1 MHTHNK
7 RKNKLHNMRELTSK
21 IHPILFFTFLFLINS
36 HLFAQTDTT
45 SVRRMLEESISR
57 VKKNELREAVQ
68 MLDRG
73 RDMLHKIVVEQD
85 ERNQNIITSNQLT
98 RDAER
103 LIHQGNMNG
112 ALDLL
117 NEAIALNENNIE
129 AYKFRGSIRLT
140 QEQQI
145 ERKRDRD
152 YIGLINDY
160 TNAVRIADRRIA
172 ATPRNSQERKEL
184 EKERAKIL
192 INRAYVK
199 MQTER
204 STGFYSAI
212 EDYNEAIRND
222 DQNWDGFLGRA
233 VAHNRIREYRR
244 EVNDYLKAI
253 ELMQRYEY
261 RMTDLEWSNIY
272 LTVATAYVNLRD
284 SRNAYDYA
292 SRSFN
297 LGNSE
302 AERIMQRN
310 RP

>member
-1 MHTHNK
+1 
-7 RKNKLHNMRELTSK
+7 MRELKTMRKS
-21 IHPILFFTFLFLINS
+21 ILFLSFL
-36 HLFAQTDTT
+36 LFSQFNLFSQTDTT
-45 SVRRMLEESISR
+45 AIRRMLEEGI
-57 VKKNELREAVQ
+57 VKIKNNDLREAVQ
-68 MLDRG
+68 VLDRG
-73 RDMLHKIVVEQD
+73 RDMLHKLVVELD
-85 ERNQNIITSNQLT
+85 ERNQNIISSNQLT
-98 RDAER
+98 REAER
-103 LIHQGNMNG
+103 LIHQGNLNG

-129 AYKFRGSIRLT
+129 AYKYRGSIRLT

-160 TNAVRIADRRIA
+160 TNAIRITDRKIA
-172 ATPRNSQERKEL
+172 TTPRNSQERKEL

-233 VAHNRIREYRR
+233 VAHNRIRDYRK
-244 EVNDYLKAI
+244 EVNDYLRSI
-253 ELMQRYEY
+253 ELMQRYEF
-261 RMTDLEWSNIY
+261 RMTDLEWSDIY
-272 LTVATAYVNLRD
+272 YTVAVAYVNLKD
-284 SRNAYDYA
+284 KRNAYDYA
-292 SRSFN
+292 TRSFN